1 MFEEAQKMANHP
13 HSPKP
18 MPVWKLSEAKAKL
31 SEVVRLAAAG
41 HPQRITV
48 KGRNEAVVVSAD
60 EFDELCAVGSAPTLH
75 DLLSRS
81 PLKSLALER
90 ASVRGLVRKVDI

>member
-1 MFEEAQKMANHP
+1 MANHP
-13 HSPKP
+13 HGPKP
-18 MPVWKLSEAKAKL
+18 MLVWKLSEAKAKL

-48 KGRNEAVVVSAD
+48 NGCNAVVVISAD
-60 EFDELCAVGSAPTLH
+60 EFDKLCTVGSAPTLH

-81 PLKSLALER
+81 PLKSLVFER
-90 ASVRGLVRKVDI
+90 ASV

>member
-1 MFEEAQKMANHP
+1 MANRP
-13 HSPKP
+13 HSPKRT
-18 MPVWKLSEAKAKL
+18 PVCKLGEAKAKL

-48 KGRNEAVVVSAD
+48 HGRNAAVVVSGD
-60 EFDELCAVGSAPTLH
+60 EFDKLYAVRSAPTLH